1 MPAAHNEIE
10 ERIQR
15 LHQHGLVD
23 LHFDLPMDLYE
34 KRARQDVLATDFLP
48 DLEAGDI
55 GVVGVALYLDD
66 RYLPEM
72 GLRVALDQIARLYA
86 EVDQSDRF
94 AICRSNEKIL
104 QARAAGKIALVITME
119 GVEPLG
125 SDLDLLRVFYELGL
139 RSLGSNAYAA
149 KCGGSGRAF
158 RRQRVAG
165 RWLD

>member
-1 MPAAHNEIE
+1 MAAANNEIE

-34 KRARQDVLATDFLP
+34 KRTRQNVLATDFLP

-55 GVVGVALYLDD
+55 GVIGVALYLDD

-94 AICRSNEKIL
+94 AICKSHQQIL
-104 QARAAGKIALVITME
+104 QARAAGKIALLITME

-125 SDLDLLRVFYELGL
+125 SDLDLLRV
-139 RSLGSNAYAA
+139 RSEE
-149 KCGGSGRAF
+149 
-158 RRQRVAG
+158 RRVG
-165 RWLD
+165 